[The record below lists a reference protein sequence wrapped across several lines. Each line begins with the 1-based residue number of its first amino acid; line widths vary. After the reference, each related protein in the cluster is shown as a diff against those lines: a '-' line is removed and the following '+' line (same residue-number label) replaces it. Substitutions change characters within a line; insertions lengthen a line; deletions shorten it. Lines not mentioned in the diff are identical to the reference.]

1 MRVQAHNC
9 SHQGLGGGSFLRKRL
24 SGASSTYSQPRKGWA
39 YSMAMAILPAP
50 VPPPGITSTP
60 QAYRACSPVP
70 DHWASALPALSLE
83 RCAFRL
89 APTSLLRDTPYPTF
103 PSPCLFPHAQK
114 CPCLCLSFGIHFP
127 KQSSAT
133 SALVTRKAQLLQ
145 DPGDTKALPEGLRWG
160 ERRAPGGPAGL
171 KVGVRGERRG
181 SPRPC
186 WAQSLLWSQEP
197 SVVGVTRVP
206 RQG

>member
-24 SGASSTYSQPRKGWA
+24 SGASSTSSQPRKGWA
-39 YSMAMAILPAP
+39 YSMCHGH
-50 VPPPGITSTP
+50 PPCPGSSARNHIHALGV
-60 QAYRACSPVP
+60 QACSPVP

-83 RCAFRL
+83 CCAFRL

-103 PSPCLFPHAQK
+103 PSPCLFPRAQK

>member
-1 MRVQAHNC
+1 MGILHVPWPSSLPR
-9 SHQGLGGGSFLRKRL
+9 FLRQESHPRPRRTGPAHLSLTTGPRHCQL
-24 SGASSTYSQPRKGWA
+24 SGWNAAPSGWRPPLCSETPPTPPSHHLVYS
-39 YSMAMAILPAP
+39 
-50 VPPPGITSTP
+50 
-60 QAYRACSPVP
+60 
-70 DHWASALPALSLE
+70 
-83 RCAFRL
+83 
-89 APTSLLRDTPYPTF
+89 
-103 PSPCLFPHAQK
+103 PHAQK